1 MKVIYFLLTCLS
13 FNALATLCGDPEYL
27 DNVPANSVVFIGK
40 YTGVEIKS
48 DLTPSNVVTK
58 DDLQRENKVVA
69 ILLFTEVT
77 MLKGEARNSAH
88 VKFLTDGG
96 MNNWFPKPP
105 TKLGTYYLFSF
116 KATGEDGTEAK
127 PFFVGPCNLFKR
139 V

>member
-13 FNALATLCGDPEYL
+13 FNAFATLCGDPEYL
-27 DNVPANSVVFIGK
+27 DKVPANSVVFIGK
-40 YTGVEIKS
+40 FTGVELKNHS
-48 DLTPSNVVTK
+48 AVTDVVTK
-58 DDLQRENKVVA
+58 DELAGAKKVA

-105 TKLGTYYLFSF
+105 IKLGTYYLFSF
-116 KATGEDGTEAK
+116 EATGEDGSVEK

>member
-1 MKVIYFLLTCLS
+1 MNVIYFLLTCLS
-13 FNALATLCGDPEYL
+13 FNAFATLCGDPEYL
-27 DNVPANSVVFIGK
+27 DKVPANSVVFIGK
-40 YTGVEIKS
+40 FTGVELKNHS
-48 DLTPSNVVTK
+48 AVTDVVTK
-58 DDLQRENKVVA
+58 DELAGAKKVAV
-69 ILLFTEVT
+69 LLFTEVT

-105 TKLGTYYLFSF
+105 TNLGTYYLFSF
-116 KATGEDGTEAK
+116 KATGENGTEEK

>member
-13 FNALATLCGDPEYL
+13 FNAFATLCGDPEYL
-27 DNVPANSVVFIGK
+27 DKVPANSVVFIGK
-40 YTGVEIKS
+40 FTGGELKNHSAVT
-48 DLTPSNVVTK
+48 DVVTK
-58 DDLQRENKVVA
+58 DELAGAKKVAV
-69 ILLFTEVT
+69 LLFTEVT

-105 TKLGTYYLFSF
+105 IKLGTYYLFSF
-116 KATGEDGTEAK
+116 EATGEDGSVEK

>member
-13 FNALATLCGDPEYL
+13 FNAFATLCGDPEYL
-27 DNVPANSVVFIGK
+27 DKVPVNSVVFIGK
-40 YTGVEIKS
+40 YTSVKFKN
-48 DLTPSNVVTK
+48 DLTLNEHVTR
-58 DDLQRENKVVA
+58 DELARANKVA

-105 TKLGTYYLFSF
+105 IKLGTYYLFSF
-116 KATGEDGTEAK
+116 EATGEDGSVEK

>member
-13 FNALATLCGDPEYL
+13 FNAFATLCGDPEYL
-27 DNVPANSVVFIGK
+27 DKVPVNSVVFIGK
-40 YTGVEIKS
+40 YTSVKFKN
-48 DLTPSNVVTK
+48 DLTLNEDVTR
-58 DDLQRENKVVA
+58 DELAAANKVA

-105 TKLGTYYLFSF
+105 IKLGTYYLFSF
-116 KATGEDGTEAK
+116 EATGEDGSVEK

>member
-13 FNALATLCGDPEYL
+13 FNAFATLCGDPEYL
-27 DNVPANSVVFIGK
+27 DKVPANSVVFIGK
-40 YTGVEIKS
+40 FTGVELKNHS
-48 DLTPSNVVTK
+48 AVTDVVTK
-58 DDLQRENKVVA
+58 DELAGAKKVAV
-69 ILLFTEVT
+69 LLFTEVT

-116 KATGEDGTEAK
+116 KATGEDGTEEK

>member
-1 MKVIYFLLTCLS
+1 MKVIYILLTCLS
-13 FNALATLCGDPEYL
+13 FNAFAILCGDPEYL
-27 DNVPANSVVFIGK
+27 DKVPANSVVFIGK
-40 YTGVEIKS
+40 YTSVKFKN
-48 DLTPSNVVTK
+48 DLTLNEVVTR
-58 DDLQRENKVVA
+58 DELAGANKVA

-105 TKLGTYYLFSF
+105 IKLGTYYLFSF
-116 KATGEDGTEAK
+116 EATGEDGSVEK